1 MHNVIVK
8 IIKSVFDK
16 INEKH
21 HDAKERQDENSHT
34 LQTHS
39 NPPLILLQTDFIK
52 VLNTKQKHFTNCRE
66 IFDSG
71 SQRTCCTEAL
81 KGTLTL
87 KLICSDLILMKRFAT
102 EEGLLK
108 ERDVLQICVKSKT
121 KCTNVYIEALRS
133 QSTFCSLL
141 L

>member
-1 MHNVIVK
+1 
-8 IIKSVFDK
+8 
-16 INEKH
+16 
-21 HDAKERQDENSHT
+21 
-34 LQTHS
+34 
-39 NPPLILLQTDFIK
+39 
-52 VLNTKQKHFTNCRE
+52 
-66 IFDSG
+66 
-71 SQRTCCTEAL
+71 
-81 KGTLTL
+81 
-87 KLICSDLILMKRFAT
+87 MKRFAT